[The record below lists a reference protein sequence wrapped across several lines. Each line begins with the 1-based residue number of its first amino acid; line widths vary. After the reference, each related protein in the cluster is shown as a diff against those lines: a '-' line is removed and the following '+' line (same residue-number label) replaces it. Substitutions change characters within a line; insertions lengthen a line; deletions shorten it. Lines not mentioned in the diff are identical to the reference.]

1 VIDSKLK
8 TQNSKLLVDWHCHL
22 LPGLDDGPATMDE
35 SMKMAAALRKVGFA
49 SVYCTPHL
57 IKGCFDADNGAV
69 RETLTALQ
77 ARLKDEN
84 IDLLLLPGREY
95 YLDEFL
101 FDYLKDPLPLGET
114 KYIML
119 ELPNHIAPEFVKEA
133 CFRIKRSGF
142 IPMIAHPERC
152 SLFAPPGKRE
162 TAWFRFSISKLKV
175 EGSKPNEASLLDYL
189 KDLGC
194 AFQANLGSFTGWY
207 GSQIHQTAN
216 SLKEKKVYT
225 HFGTDAH
232 NIRGVLQHSD
242 RELLGNA

>member
-1 VIDSKLK
+1 MI
-8 TQNSKLLVDWHCHL
+8 DWHCHL

-35 SMKMAAALRKVGFA
+35 SMEMAAALRKVGFA

-57 IKGCFDADNGAV
+57 IKGCFDADNDAV
-69 RETLTALQ
+69 RASLAGLQ
-77 ARLKDEN
+77 ARLHDEN
-84 IDLLLLPGREY
+84 IDLRLLPGREY

-101 FDYLKDPLPLGET
+101 FDYLKYPLPLGET

-119 ELPNHIAPEFVKEA
+119 EFPNHIAPEFIKEA
-133 CFRIKRSGF
+133 CFRIKRRGF

-152 SLFAPPGKRE
+152 SLFAPSGKRE
-162 TAWFRFSISKLKV
+162 TAWSRFSNSQRKA
-175 EGSKPNEASLLDYL
+175 ESSKPNELSLLDYL
-189 KDLGC
+189 KDIGC

-207 GSQIHQTAN
+207 GSQVQRIAN
-216 SLKEKKVYT
+216 ALKEKKVYT

-242 RELLGNA
+242 RELLGDA

>member
-1 VIDSKLK
+1 
-8 TQNSKLLVDWHCHL
+8 
-22 LPGLDDGPATMDE
+22 
-35 SMKMAAALRKVGFA
+35 MAAALQKAGFA

-57 IKGCFDADNGAV
+57 IKGAFDADNEAV
-69 RETLTALQ
+69 RTAAAALQ
-77 ARLKDEN
+77 KRLNAEN
-84 IDLLLLPGREY
+84 IDLELFPGREY

-101 FDYLKDPLPLGET
+101 PDYLKDPLPLGET

-162 TAWFRFSISKLKV
+162 TARFRFSDLKFKL
-175 EGSKPNEASLLDYL
+175 EGSKPNESSPLDYL

-207 GSQIHQTAN
+207 GSQVQQVAN
-216 SLKEKKVYT
+216 RLKKTDIYT

-232 NIRGVLQHSD
+232 SPQGIEDLSAAVIRFTCRSYLVRS
-242 RELLGNA
+242 EV